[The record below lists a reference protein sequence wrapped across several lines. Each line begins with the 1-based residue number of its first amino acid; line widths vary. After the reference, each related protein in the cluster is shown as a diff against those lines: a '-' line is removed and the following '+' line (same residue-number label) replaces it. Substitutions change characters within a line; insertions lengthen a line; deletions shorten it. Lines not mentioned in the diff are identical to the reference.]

1 MLIWHLTTGPLQVN
15 TYIVADEAAR
25 QTAVIDPGGNV
36 PEILRLIEA
45 EDVDVRRIIN
55 THAHFDHVG
64 GVEALKRAT
73 GAPFGLH
80 RAYLPLLDSYAEQ
93 LARFGIASGEQPTVD
108 DYLEPGQ
115 TIELGETTLHI
126 VFTPGHS
133 PGHVTFVYRGGDD
146 GSDDPPVA
154 FAGDVL
160 FRGSIG
166 RTQDIPGGDFDR
178 LMRSIREELLP
189 LGDDAVVYPGHGP
202 ATTIGDERRHNP
214 FLQ

>member
-1 MLIWHLTTGPLQVN
+1 MLIWHLATGPLQVN
-15 TYIVADEAAR
+15 TYIVADDATR
-25 QTAVIDPGGNV
+25 QAAVIDPGGNV

-45 EDVDVRRIIN
+45 EDLDLHRIIN

-64 GVEALKRAT
+64 GVEPLKQAT

-80 RAYLPLLDSYAEQ
+80 RADLPVLERYSEQ
-93 LARFGIASGEQPTVD
+93 LMRFGIAAGEQPTVD

-115 TIELGETTLHI
+115 TIELGETVLHI
-126 VFTPGHS
+126 HFTPGHS
-133 PGHVTFVYRGGDD
+133 PGHVAFVYRGGD
-146 GSDDPPVA
+146 GGNEPPVA

-166 RTQDIPGGDFDR
+166 RTDVPGGDFDR

-189 LGDDAVVYPGHGP
+189 LGDDAAIYPGHGP

-214 FLQ
+214 FLR